1 MMETVLNI
9 GLTDM
14 SVRGLA
20 AVSGDER
27 FAWDSYR
34 RLIRQDRA
42 RHQRYLFAEVMNA
55 MKRARGVT
63 RDIDLDANELE
74 SGYQMAVK

>member
-9 GLTDM
+9 GLTDV

-42 RHQRYLFAEVMNA
+42 RHRRCLVMNA

-63 RDIDLDANELE
+63 RDIDLDANDLE